1 MRGAASVRVFRMKFM
16 NMSELHDACSS
27 PAPNT
32 LVVDVRTP
40 GEFSEGRVPGAR
52 NIPVDVIMKH
62 HEELRP
68 FASVYLYCRA
78 GARAQMAGQMLE
90 IQGLKNL
97 VCVDEG
103 GFPDWEDA
111 GFPVER

>member
-1 MRGAASVRVFRMKFM
+1 MKFM
-16 NMSELHDACSS
+16 TIPELHSS
-27 PAPNT
+27 LQSTTPST
-32 LVVDVRTP
+32 LILDVRTP
-40 GEFSEGRVPGAR
+40 GEFAEGRVPGAR
-52 NIPVDVIMKH
+52 NIPVDVVMKH
-62 HEELRP
+62 HEEIRS
-68 FASVYLYCRA
+68 FQTVYIYCRA

-111 GFPVER
+111 GYPVER

>member
-1 MRGAASVRVFRMKFM
+1 MKFM
-16 NMSELHDACSS
+16 SIPELHQVLQTPVAG
-27 PAPNT
+27 A
-32 LVVDVRTP
+32 LILDVRTP
-40 GEFSEGRVPGAR
+40 GEFGEGRIPGAR
-52 NIPVDVIMKH
+52 NIPVDRVMKH
-62 HEELRP
+62 QDELRT
-68 FASVYLYCRA
+68 FQTIFIYCRA

-111 GFPVER
+111 GYPVER